1 MNGIAQMQ
9 KIVQNNYTTNDAICQ
24 VFFTILLKQ
33 HVFQRANYTVRDV
46 WHCLRARGGDIIPP
60 PRTPKKFQHYRHLVR
75 LVVTS
80 IPHLCSVRENRKRGG
95 GFILANESGA
105 FQSVRVSGHLSYSL
119 FTIRY

>member
-1 MNGIAQMQ
+1 MVRFQSVGAANTL
-9 KIVQNNYTTNDAICQ
+9 VFHYSLLAISL
-24 VFFTILLKQ
+24 TI
-33 HVFQRANYTVRDV
+33 
-46 WHCLRARGGDIIPP
+46 GGYIIPLP
-60 PRTPKKFQHYRHLVR
+60 LAPKKFQHYRHLVR

-80 IPHLCSVRENRKRGG
+80 IPHLCSVRENRKKGG